1 MLLTR
6 WIISSLKEKTVI
18 LPLQPLVKTRQVA
31 VGNKVLPDAHNVLYC
46 TAAVA
51 FVQAGKQMCA
61 HDGAQTWTF
70 KRHMDPPCIS
80 KSINDP
86 VMIF

>member
-6 WIISSLKEKTVI
+6 WIISSLKEKTAI
-18 LPLQPLVKTRQVA
+18 LPLQPLVKTRQVS

-51 FVQAGKQMCA
+51 FILRQVNKCVHMTVHRHGPLN
-61 HDGAQTWTF
+61 GIWTLF
-70 KRHMDPPCIS
+70 AFLNPL
-80 KSINDP
+80 
-86 VMIF
+86 MIQ

>member
-18 LPLQPLVKTRQVA
+18 SPLQPLVKTRQVA

-51 FVQAGKQMCA
+51 VILRQVNKCVHMTVHRHGPLS
-61 HDGAQTWTF
+61 GIWTLLAF
-70 KRHMDPPCIS
+70 LNPL
-80 KSINDP
+80 
-86 VMIF
+86 MIQ